1 MKLRLYIFIIASLF
15 CCCGGFAKTK
25 IIEGSSIF
33 YIPSTMTRAQ
43 AEDEAIRRAKI
54 DALSKAFGNSII
66 ASNTSIISEND
77 ERFYSNGFDLV
88 KGEWIETIGI
98 PEIKTRLDGDE
109 IFLVVKIKGKA
120 REKKMA
126 DIDISATIL
135 RNGTT
140 INCESS
146 EFKSGDKMYVQF
158 VTPIDGYI
166 SIYQHDPTTDMVY
179 CLLPYKKDGS
189 GCIRVLHDKE
199 YIFFSK
205 SNSSNPRIV
214 DEYRLGCSAD
224 GEVNTIFIVFSTNM
238 FTKSATNSSDRYTPR
253 NLRYT
258 DFESW
263 KSKCQA
269 QDAMMQVISKNIII
283 NK

>member
-1 MKLRLYIFIIASLF
+1 MNFRLFILILVSLIISSAN
-15 CCCGGFAKTK
+15 AKTK
-25 IIEGSSIF
+25 TVEGSSIF

-43 AEDEAIRRAKI
+43 AEEEAIRRAKI
-54 DALSKAFGNSII
+54 DALNKAFGNSII
-66 ASNTSIISEND
+66 ASNTSIITEND

-88 KGEWIETIGI
+88 KGEWIETIGK
-98 PEIKTRLDGDE
+98 PEIKTGLDGDE
-109 IFLVVKIKGKA
+109 VFLSVKIKGKA
-120 REKKMA
+120 REKKTA
-126 DIDISATIL
+126 DIDINARIL

-140 INCESS
+140 VNCESS

-158 VTPIDGYI
+158 TSPVDGYV

-189 GCIRVLHDKE
+189 GSVRVEHDKE
-199 YIFFSK
+199 YVFFSK
-205 SNSSNPRIV
+205 SDSSNPKVV
-214 DEYRLGCSAD
+214 DEYRLGCSSN
-224 GEVNTIFIVFSTNM
+224 GEINTIYIVFSQNL
-238 FTKSATNSSDRYTPR
+238 FSKSNTDSSDRYTPR
-253 NLRYT
+253 NLKCV

-263 KSKCQA
+263 KAKCQA

>member
-1 MKLRLYIFIIASLF
+1 MNVRLFIFIVTAFIF
-15 CCCGGFAKTK
+15 CSGNAKTK
-25 IIEGSSIF
+25 TVEGSSIF

-54 DALSKAFGNSII
+54 DALNKAFGNSII
-66 ASNTSIISEND
+66 ASNTSIVTEND

-88 KGEWIETIGI
+88 KGEWIETIGK
-98 PEIKTRLDGDE
+98 PEIKTGLDGDE
-109 IFLVVKIKGKA
+109 VFISVKIKGKA
-120 REKKMA
+120 REKGTA
-126 DIDISATIL
+126 DVDISTKIL

-140 INCESS
+140 ANCESS

-158 VTPIDGYI
+158 ISPIDGYV

-189 GCIRVLHDKE
+189 GSVRVEHDRE

-205 SNSSNPRIV
+205 SNSSNPKVV
-214 DEYRLGCSAD
+214 DEYRLGCASN
-224 GEVNTIFIVFSTNM
+224 GEINTIYILFSQNL
-238 FTKSATNSSDRYTPR
+238 FSKSNTDSSDRYTPR
-253 NLRYT
+253 NLKFV

-263 KSKCQA
+263 KAKCQA

>member
-1 MKLRLYIFIIASLF
+1 MNVRLLIFILISLIF
-15 CCCGGFAKTK
+15 CSSNAKMK
-25 IIEGSSIF
+25 IVEGNSVF

-54 DALSKAFGNSII
+54 DALNKAFGNSII
-66 ASNTSIISEND
+66 ASNTSITTEND

-88 KGEWIETIGI
+88 MGEWIGTIGK
-98 PEIKTRLDGDE
+98 PEIRTGLDGDE
-109 IFLVVKIKGKA
+109 VFLSVKIKGKA
-120 REKKMA
+120 REKKTA
-126 DIDISATIL
+126 DIDLSSRIL

-140 INCESS
+140 ANCESS

-158 VTPIDGYI
+158 ITPIDGYV
-166 SIYQHDPTTDMVY
+166 SIYQHDPTTDLVY

-189 GCIRVLHDKE
+189 GSVKVEHDKE

-205 SNSSNPRIV
+205 SNSTNPKIV
-214 DEYRLGCSAD
+214 DEYRLGCTTD
-224 GEVNTIFIVFSTNM
+224 GEVNTIFIVFSTNL
-238 FTKSATNSSDRYTPR
+238 FSKSSTESFDRYTPR
-253 NLRYT
+253 NLKYS

-263 KSKCQA
+263 KAKSQA
-269 QDAMMQVISKNIII
+269 HDSMMQVITKNIII

>member
-1 MKLRLYIFIIASLF
+1 MKFRLYILTIAAIF
-15 CCCGGFAKTK
+15 WCCGFAKTK
-25 IIEGSSIF
+25 IVEGSSIF

-54 DALSKAFGNSII
+54 DALSKAFGNSLIT
-66 ASNTSIISEND
+66 SNTSVITEND

-98 PEIKTRLDGDE
+98 PEIKTCLDGDE
-109 IFLVVKIKGKA
+109 IYLTVKIKGKA

-126 DIDISATIL
+126 DIDISAKIL

-140 INCESS
+140 MDCESS
-146 EFKSGDKMYVQF
+146 EFKSGDKMYVQL
-158 VTPIDGYI
+158 VTPIDGYV

-189 GCIRVLHDKE
+189 GSTKVEHDKE

-205 SNSSNPRIV
+205 SNSPTPRIV
-214 DEYRLGCSAD
+214 DEYRLGCSSD
-224 GEVNTIFIVFSTNM
+224 GEVNTIFIIFSTNM
-238 FTKSATNSSDRYTPR
+238 FAKTVTESSDRYTPR
-253 NLRYT
+253 NLKFS

-283 NK
+283 NQ

>member
-1 MKLRLYIFIIASLF
+1 L
-15 CCCGGFAKTK
+15 GFAKTK
-25 IIEGSSIF
+25 IVEGSAIF

-54 DALSKAFGNSII
+54 DALGKAFGNSLIT
-66 ASNTSIISEND
+66 SNTSIITEND

-98 PEIKTRLDGDE
+98 PEIKTCLDGDE
-109 IFLVVKIKGKA
+109 IFLIVKIKGKA

-126 DIDISATIL
+126 DIDIYAKIL
-135 RNGTT
+135 KNGTT
-140 INCESS
+140 TDCESS
-146 EFKSGDKMYVQF
+146 EFKSGDKMYVQLIA
-158 VTPIDGYI
+158 PIDGYV

-189 GCIRVLHDKE
+189 GSTKVEHDKE

-205 SNSSNPRIV
+205 SHSTNPKIV
-214 DEYRLGCSAD
+214 DEYRLGCSTD
-224 GEVNTIFIVFSTNM
+224 GEVNTLFIIFSTNI
-238 FTKSATNSSDRYTPR
+238 FTKSVTESVDRYTPR
-253 NLRYT
+253 NLKFS

-269 QDAMMQVISKNIII
+269 QDSMMQVITKNIII
-283 NK
+283 NQ

>member
-1 MKLRLYIFIIASLF
+1 
-15 CCCGGFAKTK
+15 
-25 IIEGSSIF
+25 
-33 YIPSTMTRAQ
+33 MTRAQ
-43 AEDEAIRRAKI
+43 AEDEAIRRAKL
-54 DALSKAFGNSII
+54 DALSKAFGNSLIT
-66 ASNTSIISEND
+66 SNTSIITEND

-98 PEIKTRLDGDE
+98 PEIKTCLDGDE
-109 IFLVVKIKGKA
+109 IFLTVKIKGKA
-120 REKKMA
+120 REKTKA
-126 DIDISATIL
+126 DIDISAKIL

-140 INCESS
+140 TACEST
-146 EFKSGDKMYVQF
+146 EFSSGDKMYVQLIA
-158 VTPIDGYI
+158 PIDGYV
-166 SIYQHDPTTDMVY
+166 SIYQHDPTTDLVY

-189 GCIRVLHDKE
+189 GSTKVEHDKE

-205 SNSSNPRIV
+205 ADSTNPRLV
-214 DEYRLGCSAD
+214 DEYRLGCSTD
-224 GEVNTIFIVFSTNM
+224 REVNTIFIVFSTNM
-238 FTKSATNSSDRYTPR
+238 FTKSVTESTDRYTPR
-253 NLRYT
+253 NLKFS